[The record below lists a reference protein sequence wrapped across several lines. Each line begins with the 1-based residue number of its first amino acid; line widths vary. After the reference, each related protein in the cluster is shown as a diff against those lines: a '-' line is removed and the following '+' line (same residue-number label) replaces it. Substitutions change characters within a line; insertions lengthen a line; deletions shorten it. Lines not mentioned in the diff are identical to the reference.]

1 MKLEILQTPLSV
13 IQIADFNEL
22 DLTISPL
29 FIANTKD
36 ERSVVLPTEKVPAL
50 TLNREDGWRALKIV
64 GVLDFSLVG
73 ILAKIASLLAEQDI
87 SIFAVST
94 YNTDY
99 ILIKEDK
106 LAKTIS
112 VLGDAGYTISD

>member
-1 MKLEILQTPLSV
+1 MKLEILRIPLSV
-13 IQIADFNEL
+13 IQVPDFNGLEL
-22 DLTISPL
+22 SISPL
-29 FIANTKD
+29 FIANTED
-36 ERSVVLPTEKVPAL
+36 ERSIVLPTEKVPAI
-50 TLNREDGWRALKIV
+50 TVNREDGWRALKIV

-73 ILAKIASLLAEQDI
+73 ILAKIASLLAEQKI

-112 VLGDAGYTISD
+112 VLGDAGYAINE

>member
-1 MKLEILQTPLSV
+1 MKIKVLDTPLSV
-13 IQIADFNEL
+13 LQVEKIDSL
-22 DLTISPL
+22 DLSISPL
-29 FIANTKD
+29 FIANTED
-36 ERSVVLPTEKVPAL
+36 EISLVMPTDKVPKE
-50 TLNREDGWRALKIV
+50 TIHCENGWRALKIV

-73 ILAKIASLLAEQDI
+73 ILANISSLLANHAI

-106 LAKTIS
+106 LREAIN
-112 VLGDAGYTISD
+112 VLKQDGYEME

>member
-1 MKLEILQTPLSV
+1 MKLEILRTPLSV
-13 IQIADFNEL
+13 IQVADFNGLEL
-22 DLTISPL
+22 SISPL
-29 FIANTKD
+29 FIANTED
-36 ERSVVLPTEKVPAL
+36 ERSIVLPTEKVPAI
-50 TLNREDGWRALKIV
+50 TVNREDGWRALKIA

-73 ILAKIASLLAEQDI
+73 ILAKIASLLAEQKI

-112 VLGDAGYTISD
+112 VLGDAGYTINE

>member
-1 MKLEILQTPLSV
+1 MKLEILRTPLSV
-13 IQIADFNEL
+13 IQVADFNGL
-22 DLTISPL
+22 DLSISPL
-29 FIANTKD
+29 FIANTED
-36 ERSVVLPTEKVPAL
+36 ERSIVLPTKKVPAI
-50 TLNREDGWRALKIV
+50 TVNREDGWRALKIV

-73 ILAKIASLLAEQDI
+73 ILAKIASLLAEQKI

-112 VLGDAGYTISD
+112 ILGDAGYTISE